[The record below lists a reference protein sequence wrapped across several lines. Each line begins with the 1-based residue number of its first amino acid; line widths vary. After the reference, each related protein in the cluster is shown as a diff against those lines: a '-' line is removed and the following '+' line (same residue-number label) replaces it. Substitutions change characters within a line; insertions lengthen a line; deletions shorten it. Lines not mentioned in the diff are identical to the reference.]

1 MLLLTDGAVMCQDT
15 DTPNWWKLIPDNY
28 GDYVNGTWAGLA
40 KGESAVSGILCQRE
54 AELARCGGVDST
66 FDSKQGSNFAFGKL
80 PVPVRV

>member
-54 AELARCGGVDST
+54 AEPVCCGAGEGDCLRSQVWT
-66 FDSKQGSNFAFGKL
+66 LNVGKDTGTDQ
-80 PVPVRV
+80 

>member
-54 AELARCGGVDST
+54 AEPVCCGAGEGPSRSKPGST
-66 FDSKQGSNFAFGKL
+66 FAFANRIVL
-80 PVPVRV
+80 VRV